1 MIWHNSCGHMG
12 ELFFRQSVT
21 ASFPPECE
29 GQNLCSN
36 PGQKSNDEVNEV
48 SEDCKIHSIVTLS
61 NFLIRSP
68 DEWLACKMLFHWVT
82 PPPPP
87 SPVRKGEEVHDVI
100 KQGSL
105 SLSALSRVCPAHI
118 QGP

>member
-82 PPPPP
+82 PPPTPQP
-87 SPVRKGEEVHDVI
+87 SQER
-100 KQGSL
+100 
-105 SLSALSRVCPAHI
+105 
-118 QGP
+118 